1 MASLVGSAIQWYG
14 FFLYGTAA
22 ATVFNVLFFPSLAP
36 FLGTLSSFATFAVG
50 FAARPLGG
58 VIFGHFGDRIGRKA
72 MLVLTLMIAGVATF
86 LIGLLPTYE
95 AIGVWAPILLVTLR
109 IFQGLGVGGQWG
121 GAVLIAV
128 EHAPVNQR
136 GFYGSWPQM
145 GVPAGLLLGTLAVS
159 VSEGL
164 LSEEQFFAWGWR
176 VPFLFGIVLVG
187 VGLFVRLRI
196 LESPAF
202 RQARESRSEP
212 KIPIVDLARNDRKN
226 ILLAVG
232 MRVGDDVL
240 FYVLSV
246 FALTYVGRQLGLP
259 ESVALNGVLI
269 AAAVEFFTV
278 PLFGALSDRIGRRP
292 VYMGG
297 AIFLALFS
305 FPFYWLLDTRSTPLI
320 WLALV
325 LAFSVS
331 HGAMYGSQASFL
343 SELFGTRVRY
353 SGVSVGY
360 HLAPVIGGGLAPLI
374 ATSLLAWA
382 NGPWPVAAYMIL
394 FACITAVSVFIA
406 TETYGRGTS
415 DALSGERRL
424 AAGESE

>member
-1 MASLVGSAIQWYG
+1 
-14 FFLYGTAA
+14 
-22 ATVFNVLFFPSLAP
+22 
-36 FLGTLSSFATFAVG
+36 
-50 FAARPLGG
+50 
-58 VIFGHFGDRIGRKA
+58 
-72 MLVLTLMIAGVATF
+72 MLVLTLTITGIATF
-86 LIGLLPTYE
+86 LIGLLPAYE

-109 IFQGLGVGGQWG
+109 VFQGLGVGGQWG
-121 GAVLIAV
+121 GAVLMAV
-128 EHAPVNQR
+128 EYAPSNRR
-136 GFYGSWPQM
+136 GFYGSCPQM
-145 GVPAGLLLGTLAVS
+145 GVPAGLLLGTLAFS

-164 LSEEQFFAWGWR
+164 LSEEQFVAWGWR

-202 RQARESRSEP
+202 RQAREGRTGPEV
-212 KIPIVDLARNDRKN
+212 PIVDLVRNDRKN

-232 MRVGDDVL
+232 ARIGDDVL

-269 AAAVEFFTV
+269 GAAIELCTV

-305 FPFYWLLDTRSTPLI
+305 FPFYWLLDTRSTLLI
-320 WLALV
+320 WLAFV

-331 HGAMYGSQASFL
+331 HGPMYGPQASFL

-353 SGVSVGY
+353 SGASIGY
-360 HLAPVIGGGLAPLI
+360 QLAPVVGGGLAPLI

-382 NGPWPVAAYMIL
+382 NDPWPISVYMIL
-394 FACITAVSVFIA
+394 FACITAVSVFVA
-406 TETYGRGTS
+406 TETYRQDIG
-415 DALSGERRL
+415 DASSKERRFV
-424 AAGESE
+424 AEESE